1 MWTDE
6 MSVCAFQ
13 GVSGFLPTGRL
24 PIPAQP
30 RGLQLLE
37 AWLRAWELR
46 NGRVSCHALLVLSPP
61 HLPLSEHCYFN
72 QFALLLA

>member
-13 GVSGFLPTGRL
+13 GVSGVLPTGRL

-37 AWLRAWELR
+37 AWLRGWELR
-46 NGRVSCHALLVLSPP
+46 DGSHALSVLLPP